1 MTGIAYRRATI
12 HRCGRAAA
20 LVLVPLLLGA
30 CTAQA
35 SPGPA
40 ATAGAAAGTAQLWI
54 TQVRVSASLPIEG
67 SLSYVRLERTGG
79 TTVTER
85 LPDSGKLTLTVRPGG
100 YRLVSWQRICDANC
114 GNLDPPSNRCA
125 RPFTLRKGEQLQ
137 AVIRLDWESSG
148 CAIVL
153 HH

>member
-12 HRCGRAAA
+12 HRRGRAAV

-30 CTAQA
+30 CTARA
-35 SPGPA
+35 SPSPA
-40 ATAGAAAGTAQLWI
+40 ATAGAAQLRI
-54 TQVRVSASLPIEG
+54 AQVRVSASLPIEG

-85 LPDSGKLTLTVRPGG
+85 LPDSGKLTLTVRPGA

-114 GNLDPPSNRCA
+114 GNLDPPSNRCT

-153 HH
+153 RH

>member
-20 LVLVPLLLGA
+20 PVLVPLLLGA
-30 CTAQA
+30 CTARA
-35 SPGPA
+35 SPSPA
-40 ATAGAAAGTAQLWI
+40 ATAGAAQLRI
-54 TQVRVSASLPIEG
+54 AQVRVSASVPIEG

-85 LPDSGKLTLTVRPGG
+85 LPDSDRLTLTVRPGA

-114 GNLDPPSNRCA
+114 GNLDPPSNRCT

-153 HH
+153 RH

>member
-12 HRCGRAAA
+12 HRRGRAAV

-30 CTAQA
+30 CTARA
-35 SPGPA
+35 SPSPA
-40 ATAGAAAGTAQLWI
+40 ATAGAAAGTAQLRI
-54 TQVRVSASLPIEG
+54 AQVRVSASLPIEG

-85 LPDSGKLTLTVRPGG
+85 LPDSGKLTLTVRPGA

-114 GNLDPPSNRCA
+114 GNLDPPSNRCT

-153 HH
+153 RH

>member
-1 MTGIAYRRATI
+1 MACRRPAIRRCRRAAI
-12 HRCGRAAA
+12 

-35 SPGPA
+35 SPSPA
-40 ATAGAAAGTAQLWI
+40 ATAGAAAGTAQLRI
-54 TQVRVSASLPIEG
+54 TQVRVSASVPIEG

-85 LPDSGKLTLTVRPGG
+85 LPDSGKLALTVRPGA

-125 RPFTLRKGEQLQ
+125 RPFTLREGDRLQ
-137 AVIRLDWESSG
+137 VVIRLDWASPR

>member
-1 MTGIAYRRATI
+1 MAYRRATI
-12 HRCGRAAA
+12 HRRGRAAA
-20 LVLVPLLLGA
+20 PVLVPLLLGA
-30 CTAQA
+30 CTARA

-40 ATAGAAAGTAQLWI
+40 ATAGAAQLRI
-54 TQVRVSASLPIEG
+54 AQVRVSASVPIEG

-85 LPDSGKLTLTVRPGG
+85 LPDGDKLTLTVRPGA

-114 GNLDPPSNRCA
+114 GNLDPPSNRCT

-153 HH
+153 RH

>member
-1 MTGIAYRRATI
+1 MAYRRATI
-12 HRCGRAAA
+12 HRRGRAAV

-30 CTAQA
+30 CTARA
-35 SPGPA
+35 SPSPA
-40 ATAGAAAGTAQLWI
+40 ATAGAAQLRI
-54 TQVRVSASLPIEG
+54 AQVRVSASLPIEG

-85 LPDSGKLTLTVRPGG
+85 LPDSGKLTLTVRPGA

-114 GNLDPPSNRCA
+114 GNLDPPSNRCT

-153 HH
+153 RH

>member
-1 MTGIAYRRATI
+1 MTGIAYRRAAI
-12 HRCGRAAA
+12 HCGRAAA
-20 LVLVPLLLGA
+20 LVLVPLVLGA

-40 ATAGAAAGTAQLWI
+40 ATAGAARLRI
-54 TQVRVSASLPIEG
+54 TQVRVSASLPVEG

-85 LPDSGKLTLTVRPGG
+85 LPDSGKLTLTVRPGA

-114 GNLDPPSNRCA
+114 GNLDPPSNRCT

-137 AVIRLDWESSG
+137 AVIRLDWASSG

>member
-1 MTGIAYRRATI
+1 VIY
-12 HRCGRAAA
+12 RCGRAAA

-35 SPGPA
+35 IPSPA
-40 ATAGAAAGTAQLWI
+40 ATAGAVAGTAQLRI
-54 TQVRVSASLPIEG
+54 TQIRVSASLPIEG

-85 LPDSGKLTLTVRPGG
+85 LPDNGKLTLAVRPGA

-125 RPFTLRKGEQLQ
+125 RPFTLRKGDRLQ
-137 AVIRLDWESSG
+137 AVIRLDWASSG
-148 CAIVL
+148 CVIVL